1 MEKLGIYGTPTVTEH
16 KVGDEFSP
24 LINAYKKALYDGV
37 DGNVHFAMTSKRIEV
52 VEDFENATV
61 TQVIGT
67 FCNFGPFEKK
77 L

>member
-16 KVGDEFSP
+16 KVGDEFSQ

>member
-52 VEDFENATV
+52 VQDLKNATV
-61 TQVIGT
+61 TQVKGQ
-67 FCNFGPFEKK
+67 FYAF
-77 L
+77 LSLYL